1 MDIALYDETKQL
13 DKQYL
18 SLIEQM
24 IVATSKKLS
33 LNENFEVSVIIV
45 DNLRIREINK
55 EYRMIDKVTDVIS
68 FAMEDSVDSELE
80 DIFTTNIEEI
90 ETMLPKMLGDIFI
103 SLEKAEEQ
111 AEVYGHSLIRELCFL
126 TVHGFL
132 HLNGFDHQNEKEEK
146 EMFDLQKEI
155 LEENNIE
162 R

>member
-80 DIFTTNIEEI
+80 DIFITNVEEI
-90 ETMLPKMLGDIFI
+90 ETILPKMLGDIFI

-111 AEVYGHSLIRELCFL
+111 AEAYGHSLIRELCFL

-146 EMFDLQKEI
+146 EMFDLQNEI